1 MFKSAVM
8 DFLIS
13 QTKRTYFMV
22 IMILFFLTGTKS
34 AFAQFMFQP
43 LTHVTAFYMNGE
55 CSGSKIKIRFLYQE
69 KSARLDINSINFYY
83 QTQTGSWIQFAQAA
97 SGTTAYDNDWLD
109 YYTGSGGTWFS
120 LGAVGGHSVTI
131 GNKTN
136 EGSLSYQDFTW
147 NNIPADAYKSNG
159 FINISTGGNF
169 GSISP
174 WNHLSTGSVLT
185 VTLPVLTSPNTL
197 NSTNGA
203 HCTKVALNWNAPGSF
218 PCSYNQE
225 VYRDNVKIATL
236 SSTQTTYD
244 DFNSI
249 QGPLNYYVKAIRTTS
264 TGAIISSQN
273 SNPVISSLNAS
284 ATPPFGVAATT
295 TRCDGNVSISWG
307 FNGSNPPNF
316 KIYRATSATGAYSA
330 IATISGSER
339 SYLDAPP
346 LRSTNYFYKVA
357 TVGTCGE
364 AMSAIHYTGQAPAAP
379 AAPTGVNV
387 AVNGSNNGII
397 VNWTDASIN
406 ENGFVIERII
416 QGQPGTSSFT
426 VPANTQTYT
435 DNSAISCVNYIYT
448 VRAKNDCEPGGTP
461 SMPSSA
467 IRIFPDLSGSFNSSA
482 KLKCSKG
489 YHTNM
494 VKLDWSSPNVD
505 LLNFY
510 RIYRKVYGTT
520 ADSVLIGTSGEG
532 TENYMDNTAISGIL
546 YKYSIIGVM
555 NCAGFTR
562 FSNISEDIGFRSAFG
577 TVSGNVSYQGGFA
590 LNHAKVIV
598 SPSSASFVGASMRFP
613 NATGR
618 LNVPASNKLSLTSGV
633 TLETWF
639 NTTNIVGTQNLMV
652 LTSGSKTLTLR
663 LQGANLQVVA
673 FNGSTT
679 QTVTSSAVLA
689 NNYNQASAV
698 LATDSMII
706 YLNGIRSAGIALG
719 AFVQLPMNNSA
730 IEMGTNFVGYLDEV
744 RVYNRSKTA
753 FQVTEDFSRRVNPD
767 DIGLLAYYTFDEKI
781 VGYNGFFDYSRNASV
796 YNENHGITLNGS
808 FSDSIPS
815 TSQLAY
821 ASFTDDKG
829 SYVVTNIGFVGTGQV
844 FTVTPSFETHA
855 FSPINRTVFIG
866 EGAGVHSEQNF
877 TDISSFTVTGTVYYD
892 GTSCP
897 AEGIQLKVDN
907 QTVTKNNVPVT
918 TTQNGAFEIQVPIG
932 NHVITVEKDGHTFSA
947 GRFPSTG
954 EFNFQNPKAD
964 IQFIDNTLI
973 KVVGRAVGGPI
984 EAAKVPGLGRSV
996 NNIGKARIHFKSQM
1010 GNGCKRLSVT
1020 TNDTTGEY
1028 VAYLPPL
1035 VYTIDT
1041 ARVPT
1046 QLDINFG
1053 TQSVMD
1059 LTNFVN
1065 LVTTYDTVY
1074 LPGTRTISR
1083 IDSVKYHTIKDFI
1096 FYNVPNLEFA
1106 RKTGKTPTDSAF
1118 VGELSIK
1125 IDSLTTLS
1133 LIPSSPYRYP
1143 VFNQFE
1149 TYNARI
1155 YAFDI
1160 YTNKDRTPNVISRVP
1175 LNGSVVVD
1183 NGMATLDTK
1192 NQTIEVN
1199 DGFAEYSFRCG
1210 NPNIT
1215 TNALNPSQ
1223 SFTLAIQATF
1233 FTTGNNGART
1243 RNWLPNAGSS
1253 YRGIVFGARGRG
1265 GASFMTNGPEKVDLI
1280 LRDPPGSASS
1290 ATWSKNTNYTTI
1302 KRYSNLSSSG
1312 GNFMGTAYIGAK
1324 WETSFGLG
1332 AMVGTETE
1340 VGVQLGGGFNKNTS
1354 TGSNGEEIS
1363 TLSTSIDLSTGSG
1376 SDQVGAKAD
1385 VFFGHSTNYTFGLA
1399 DNLLLVKA
1407 ADCGIPGAIC
1417 GDTIING
1424 YRIGIKQS
1432 ISIDP
1437 SGIKTV
1443 FAYTVGEIEDIIIPN
1458 LKKARN
1464 LVLTQGKKKNN
1475 QARYL
1480 INFNNNSDPDYDTKY
1495 AANNDDPIWGASRNK
1510 NNPLILDEID
1520 KTGPSYT
1527 FRPDTLYEIDSVR
1540 FYNNQI
1546 RIWKETLA
1554 KNEKEKYDV
1563 FNLNLNNVQSNGTNT
1578 SIGKATITRT
1588 FATTKSKESTSYE
1601 EVYFDEQGAFGFK
1614 AIMGGS
1620 GVEFQGGF
1628 TIGTTDVSD
1637 NGTSSDTSTTISYT
1651 LNDGDDGDL
1660 ITVDVVDPG
1669 TGNGHVFKLKGGQ
1682 TSCPYEGPQWA
1693 NYYKPSDTVAAT
1705 TFYKE
1710 GESVQLTDGTLQR
1723 HKPFINIPQ
1732 AIKFNVPADEAAT
1745 FNLSLGNIS
1754 ESEDDQTY
1762 DLRIIES
1769 TNPHGAILTIDGLD
1783 PNRSFTVPYGTS
1795 INKTLTLRRGPE
1807 YYDYENILLIFKSQ
1821 CDDDLVDSAYITVHF
1836 IPTCTKPA
1844 VQIPMD
1850 KWTLNNSFKDTM
1862 NVIISGYDYNFGGLK
1877 NIEFQYKPASSS
1889 QWNILKTFHKNPSD
1903 STLSVIPSNQPYIEY
1918 IWNMRQITDGPYDIR
1933 AVSRCA
1939 APNHPDALMESEV
1952 NRGLAD
1958 RINPA
1963 PFGNPSPADG
1973 ILSPNDEIS
1982 IQFNEPIDN
1991 ASLSFQNFDIRGV
2004 LNGSAT
2010 ESNVSI
2016 YFDGSNDYVEVPT
2029 GLNLNKKS
2037 FSLEFWARRDALG
2050 QQVIFSQGIDPNQYF
2065 AIGFDA
2071 ANKFYFQ
2078 IGTDKVFSNTVITDL
2093 VNFNHYTVS
2102 YNSDL
2107 NSCELFINGVVS
2119 NTGNTTIFSKYEG
2132 GGKTIIG
2139 KLSYDNSLAFKGNL
2153 RDFRLWSKTRTS
2165 SEILSSINRTLK
2177 GTEAGIVANWRFNE
2191 AKTNTAKDYIRSR
2204 NAEIVNAVWEITPK
2218 GRSYRIVNEP
2228 LTIEAS
2234 NIAFTQESDFTI
2246 EFWFKGN
2253 NVGGNVALFSNG
2265 KGDSTDV
2272 NPSIRW
2278 SIEKDASG
2286 KIYVKHKGYN
2296 FEAVTTNYFDGNWHH
2311 FALVMQRATSL
2322 TAFVDGN
2329 QQNTVNSSG
2338 FEMFGGNKIW
2348 IGARAYQPPV
2358 GADVLDR
2365 LYTGFV
2371 DEIRIWSSARTQFQI
2386 DRDYVNRLGGT
2397 ESDLALYIP
2406 FELYTLNLGV
2416 PILTPSVTD
2425 IKSPTRVITG
2435 ATANGSGLN
2444 TETAKIKLQRPVEA
2458 INFTYL
2464 VNNDRIILTP
2474 NTLPALIENVTLDVT
2489 VKDVYDLNGNKMQS
2503 PRTWIA
2509 FVDKNQV
2516 KWQDQDFSF
2525 NKLKG
2530 AALSFNTK
2538 IVNSGGA
2545 VKQFTIQNLPDWLT
2559 ASPATGNILPNSTV
2573 TVTFTV
2579 DPNVNIGVYENE
2591 IQVLTDFG
2599 YPDGLLIKL
2608 KVYAEPPSS
2617 WSVNPAAFQNTMSI
2631 VGQIRVNSI
2640 ISTNPDDKL
2649 AAFVNGQ
2656 CRGIANLQYF
2666 SQVDRYYAF
2675 LNVYSNV
2682 TSGETI
2688 EFRIWNATEGKSHT
2702 EVTPSLPYVAN
2713 SLVGNITTPQIFNA
2727 TDKITRYVPIT
2738 AGWNWI
2744 SFNLLMRDS
2753 SDINKVLKN
2762 VVSTEGDI
2770 FKDQVNYADFTN
2782 LNGWAGTLASPVR
2795 GVKTEKSYRWKSSK
2809 TDTLVITG
2817 IEVNPSLQP
2826 IRLDSG
2832 WNWIGFQSQR
2842 NLSVVEAF
2850 SSLNAT
2856 SGDWVSSQTQ
2866 FAVYDA
2872 NIGWVGSLITM
2883 LPNKGYVY
2891 KSAAVKQFAYPRSA
2905 MFSKTEATDNRY
2917 QSKYFTYNAE
2927 KFEKVMSVVLDPGVC
2942 NDALSTG
2949 RLSVGAFVGNE
2960 VRGITKPTKLSNGKY
2975 LYFLNVSSN
2984 SNAEEI
2990 TFKLMDEQNGTT
3002 LDLDGK
3008 VLFGNAKL
3016 IGSLATPYQTQTT
3029 TTVKCEDY
3037 YSGAVSNISMYAF
3050 PNPYNKEVQFNVQGT
3065 LAETLN
3071 VKILD
3076 VTGKLVDAFDYKNVG
3091 KSNSVNMNWNAESRG
3106 IEVRSGL
3113 YFVEVRS
3120 NGNVVRTKLV
3130 KY

>member
-22 IMILFFLTGTKS
+22 LMILFFFSGTKS

-43 LTHVTAFYMNGE
+43 LTHVSGFYMNGE
-55 CSGSKIKIRFLYQE
+55 CSGSKIKIKFLYQE
-69 KSARLDINSINFYY
+69 NTAKQVLHNINFFYKN
-83 QTQTGSWIQFAQAA
+83 QSGSWVQFARANYG
-97 SGTTAYDNDWLD
+97 SNLTHNWWDSYS
-109 YYTGSGGTWFS
+109 GSGWIPFS
-120 LGAVGGHSVTI
+120 LGAFGGFNITL
-131 GNKTN
+131 GNLTN
-136 EGSLSYQDFTW
+136 DGSLRYRDFTW
-147 NNIPADAYKSNG
+147 DNIPADAYSNG
-159 FINISTGGNF
+159 FITISTGGNF
-169 GSISP
+169 SGTPWDYLSSGSSF
-174 WNHLSTGSVLT
+174 V

-197 NSTNGA
+197 ITTNGA
-203 HCTKVALNWNAPGSF
+203 HCTKVALSWNAPGSF
-218 PCSYNQE
+218 PCSYTQD

-236 SSTQTTYD
+236 PGTQTTYD
-244 DFNSI
+244 DFHSI
-249 QGPLNYYVKAIRTTS
+249 QGPLNYYLRAVRTTPS
-264 TGAIISSQN
+264 GAVISSQN
-273 SNPVISSLNAS
+273 SNPVIGALNAS
-284 ATPPFGVAATT
+284 ATPPYGIAATT
-295 TRCDGNVSISWG
+295 TRCDGIISISWG
-307 FNGSNPPNF
+307 FNGTNPPNF
-316 KIYRATSATGAYSA
+316 RIYRATSATGSYSA
-330 IATISGSER
+330 VATISGSER

-364 AMSAIHYTGQAPAAP
+364 AMSASNYMGQAPAAP
-379 AAPTGVNV
+379 SAATGVNV

-397 VNWTDASIN
+397 INWTDASIN

-416 QGQPGTSSFT
+416 QGQPGTTSIT

-435 DNSAISCVNYIYT
+435 DNSVIACVNYIYT

-461 SMPSSA
+461 SVPSTA
-467 IRIFPDLSGSFNSSA
+467 IRIFPDLSGSFNSTA

-494 VKLDWSSPNVD
+494 VKLDWNSPNVD
-505 LLNFY
+505 VLNFY

-555 NCAGFTR
+555 NCAGYTR
-562 FSNISEDIGFRSAFG
+562 LSNISEDIGFRSAFG
-577 TVSGNVSYQGGFA
+577 TVSGSISYQGGFA

-639 NTTNIVGTQNLMV
+639 NTTNIVGTKNLMV
-652 LTSGSKTLTLR
+652 LTSGTKTLTLR

-689 NNYNQASAV
+689 NNYNQATAV

-753 FQVTEDFSRRVNPD
+753 FQVTEDYLRRVNPD

-781 VGYNGFFDYSRNASV
+781 IGYNGFFDYSRNGSV

-907 QTVTKNNVPVT
+907 QTVTKNNAPVT

-1010 GNGCKRLSVT
+1010 GNGCKRLSVS

-1096 FYNVPNLEFA
+1096 YYNVPNLEFA

-1302 KRYSNLSSSG
+1302 KRYSNLSSTG

-1376 SDQVGAKAD
+1376 SDQVGSKAD
-1385 VFFGHSTNYTFGLA
+1385 VFFGHSTNYAFGLA

-1762 DLRIIES
+1762 DLRVIET

-2358 GADVLDR
+2358 GVDVLDR

-2516 KWQDQDFSF
+2516 KWQDQDFNF

-2656 CRGIANLQYF
+2656 CRGISNLQYF

-2795 GVKTEKSYRWKSSK
+2795 GVKTEKSYRWKSSN

-2905 MFSKTEATDNRY
+2905 MFSKTEAIDNRY

-3008 VLFGNAKL
+3008 VLFGNGKL
-3016 IGSLATPYQTQTT
+3016 IGSLVTPYQTQTT
-3029 TTVKCEDY
+3029 TTIKCEDY
-3037 YSGAVSNISMYAF
+3037 YTGAVSNISMYAF
-3050 PNPYNKEVQFNVQGT
+3050 PNPYNKEVQFNIQGS
-3065 LAETLN
+3065 LAETLY

-3106 IEVRSGL
+3106 VEVRSGL

>member
-1 MFKSAVM
+1 MN
-8 DFLIS
+8 FLFY
-13 QTKRTYFMV
+13 QTKRTYFLV
-22 IMILFFLTGTKS
+22 LMIFFFFSGAKS
-34 AFAQFMFQP
+34 AYAQFMFQP
-43 LTHVTAFYMNGE
+43 LTHVSGFYMNGE
-55 CSGSKIKIRFLYQE
+55 CSGSKIKIKFLYQE
-69 KSARLDINSINFYY
+69 NTAKQVLHNINFFYKN
-83 QTQTGSWIQFAQAA
+83 QSGSWVQFARANYGSDLTHDWWDSYAGSGSIPFTLGA
-97 SGTTAYDNDWLD
+97 SG
-109 YYTGSGGTWFS
+109 SFSIS
-120 LGAVGGHSVTI
+120 LG
-131 GNKTN
+131 NLTN
-136 EGSLSYQDFTW
+136 DGSLRYRDFTW
-147 NNIPADAYKSNG
+147 DNIPADAYSNG
-159 FINISTGGNF
+159 FITISTGGNF
-169 GSISP
+169 SGTPWDYLSSGSSF
-174 WNHLSTGSVLT
+174 V

-197 NSTNGA
+197 ITTNGA
-203 HCTKVALNWNAPGSF
+203 HCTRVALSWNAPGSF
-218 PCSYNQE
+218 PCSYTQD
-225 VYRDNVKIATL
+225 VYRDNVKIATIAG
-236 SSTQTTYD
+236 TQTTYD
-244 DFNSI
+244 DYHSI
-249 QGPLNYYVKAIRTTS
+249 QGPLNYYVKAVRTTS
-264 TGAIISSQN
+264 TGAVISSQN
-273 SNPVISSLNAS
+273 SNPVIGALNPS
-284 ATPPFGVAATT
+284 ATPPFGITATT
-295 TRCDGNVSISWG
+295 TRCDGIISINWG
-307 FNGSNPPNF
+307 FNGTNPPNF
-316 KIYRATSATGAYSA
+316 RIYRATSATGSYSA
-330 IATISGSER
+330 VATIAGSER

-387 AVNGSNNGII
+387 AVNGTNNGII
-397 VNWTDASIN
+397 VNWIDASIN

-461 SMPSSA
+461 SMPSVA
-467 IRIFPDLSGSFNSSA
+467 IRIFPDLSGSFNSTA

-546 YKYSIIGVM
+546 YKYTIIGVM

-562 FSNISEDIGFRSAFG
+562 LSNVSEDIGFRSGFG
-577 TVSGNVSYQGGFA
+577 TVSGSVSYQGGFA

-639 NTTNIVGTQNLMV
+639 NTTNIVGTKNLMV
-652 LTSGSKTLTLR
+652 LTSGSKTFTLR

-689 NNYNQASAV
+689 NNYNQATAV

-730 IEMGTNFVGYLDEV
+730 IEMGTSFVGYLDEM

-753 FQVTEDFSRRVNPD
+753 FQVTEDFARRVNPD
-767 DIGLLAYYTFDEKI
+767 DIGLLAYYTFDEKLI
-781 VGYNGFFDYSRNASV
+781 GYNGFFDYSRNGSV
-796 YNENHGITLNGS
+796 YNENHGTTLNGA

-829 SYVVTNIGFVGTGQV
+829 TYVVTNIGYVGTGQV

-855 FSPINRTVFIG
+855 FTPINRTVFIG

-897 AEGIQLKVDN
+897 AEGIRLKVDN
-907 QTVTKNNVPVT
+907 QTVTKNNAPVT
-918 TTQNGAFEIQVPIG
+918 TAQNGTFEIQVPIG

-947 GRFPSTG
+947 GRFPSAG

-984 EAAKVPGLGRSV
+984 EAAKIPGLGRSV

-1065 LVTTYDTVY
+1065 LVTAYDTLY
-1074 LPGTRTISR
+1074 LPGTSTISR

-1096 FYNVPNLEFA
+1096 YYNVPNLEFA

-1125 IDSLTTLS
+1125 IDSLTTVS
-1133 LIPSSPYRYP
+1133 LIPTSPYRYP

-1155 YAFDI
+1155 YAYDL
-1160 YTNKDRTPNVISRVP
+1160 YTNKDRIPNVTSRVP
-1175 LNGSVVVD
+1175 LEGSVVID

-1192 NQTIEVN
+1192 TQTLEVT
-1199 DGFAEYSFRCG
+1199 GGYAEYSFRCG

-1265 GASFMTNGPEKVDLI
+1265 GSTFMTNGPEKVDLI

-1290 ATWSKNTNYTTI
+1290 ATWSKNTNYTSI
-1302 KRYSNLSSSG
+1302 KRYSNLSNTG

-1354 TGSNGEEIS
+1354 TGTNGEEIS
-1363 TLSTSIDLSTGSG
+1363 TLSTSIDLSTGDG
-1376 SDQVGAKAD
+1376 SDQVGSKAD
-1385 VFFGHSTNYTFGLA
+1385 VFFGHSTNYTFGMA

-1417 GDTIING
+1417 GDTIVNG

-1458 LKKARN
+1458 LKDARN
-1464 LVLTQGKKKNN
+1464 LVFTQGKKKNN

-1510 NNPLILDEID
+1510 NNPLVLDEID

-1540 FYNNQI
+1540 YYNNQI

-1554 KNEKEKYDV
+1554 KNEKEKYEV

-1578 SIGKATITRT
+1578 SIGKASITRT

-1628 TIGTTDVSD
+1628 TIGTTDVTD
-1637 NGTSSDTSTTISYT
+1637 NGSVSDTSTTISYT
-1651 LNDGDDGDL
+1651 LKDGDDGDL

-1669 TGNGHVFKLKGGQ
+1669 SGNGHVFKLKGGQ

-1705 TFYKE
+1705 TYYNE
-1710 GESVQLTDGTLQR
+1710 GESVQLTDGTFQR
-1723 HKPFINIPQ
+1723 HKPTISIPQ
-1732 AIKFNVPADEAAT
+1732 AIKFNVPADEGAT

-1762 DLRIIES
+1762 DLRVIES

-1836 IPTCTKPA
+1836 IPTCTKPT

-1903 STLSVIPSNQPYIEY
+1903 STLAVIPSNQPYIEY

-2078 IGTDKVFSNTVITDL
+2078 IGTEKVFSNTVITDL
-2093 VNFNHYTVS
+2093 VNFNHYTIS

-2139 KLSYDNSLAFKGNL
+2139 KLSYDNSFAYKGNL

-2322 TAFVDGN
+2322 TAFVDGS

-2348 IGARAYQPPV
+2348 IGARAYQPPF

-2365 LYTGFV
+2365 MFTGFV

-2416 PILTPSVTD
+2416 PILTPSLTD

-2444 TETAKIKLQRPVEA
+2444 TETAKIKLQRPIEA

-2516 KWQDQDFSF
+2516 KWQDQDFNFS
-2525 NKLKG
+2525 KLKG
-2530 AALSFNTK
+2530 ATLSFNTK

-2545 VKQFTIQNLPDWLT
+2545 VKQFTIQNLPEWLT
-2559 ASPATGNILPNSTV
+2559 ASPSTGNILPNSTV

-2579 DPNVNIGVYENE
+2579 DPNVNIGAYENE
-2591 IQVLTDFG
+2591 VQVLTDFG

-2631 VGQIRVNSI
+2631 VGQIRVNNI

-2770 FKDQVNYADFTN
+2770 FKDQVNYADYTN

-2795 GVKTEKSYRWKSSK
+2795 GVKTEKSYRWKSST

-2905 MFSKTEATDNRY
+2905 MFSKTEAIDNRY

-2960 VRGITKPTKLSNGKY
+2960 LRGITKPTKLSNGKY

-2990 TFKLMDEQNGTT
+2990 TFKLMDEHNGTT

-3008 VLFGNAKL
+3008 VLFGNGKL
-3016 IGSLATPYQTQTT
+3016 IGSLVTPYQTQTT
-3029 TTVKCEDY
+3029 TTLKCEDFY
-3037 YSGAVSNISMYAF
+3037 TGAVSNISMYAF
-3050 PNPYNKEVQFNVQGT
+3050 PNPYNKEVQFNIQGS

-3076 VTGKLVDAFDYKNVG
+3076 VTGKLVDAFDFKNVG
-3091 KSNSVNMNWNAESRG
+3091 KSNSVNIYWNAESRG
-3106 IEVRSGL
+3106 VEVRSGL

>member
-1 MFKSAVM
+1 
-8 DFLIS
+8 
-13 QTKRTYFMV
+13 
-22 IMILFFLTGTKS
+22 MILLFLFGSKP
-34 AFAQFMFQP
+34 AFSQFMFQP
-43 LTHVTAFYMNGE
+43 LTHVSAFYMNGE
-55 CSGSKIKIRFLYQE
+55 CAQSKIKIRFLYQE
-69 KSARLDINSINFYY
+69 KNDKRDVNNINFYY
-83 QTQTGSWIQFAQAA
+83 QTQNGSWIQFAQGAHN
-97 SGTTAYDNDWLD
+97 TTAYANDWSD
-109 YYTGSGGTWFS
+109 RWYGSGDIWYS
-120 LGAVGGHSVTI
+120 LGAVGGHSITI

-136 EGSLSYQDFTW
+136 EGSLSYIDFIW
-147 NNIPADAYKSNG
+147 NNIPANAYKTNG

-169 GSISP
+169 GGISP
-174 WNHLSTGSVLT
+174 WNYLSAGSVLT
-185 VTLPVLTSPNTL
+185 VSLPVLSSPNTL

-203 HCTKVALNWNAPGSF
+203 HCTKVALNWNTPGSF
-218 PCSYNQE
+218 PCSYDQE
-225 VYRDNVKIATL
+225 VYRDNVKIATV

-244 DFNSI
+244 DFNTI
-249 QGPLNYYVKAIRTTS
+249 QGPLNYYVKAVRTTAS
-264 TGAIISSQN
+264 GATISSQN

-284 ATPPFGVAATT
+284 ATPPFGITATT
-295 TRCDGNVSISWG
+295 TRCDGIVNISWG

-316 KIYRATSATGAYSA
+316 KVFRGTSITGPWTEATRAATL
-330 IATISGSER
+330 SGSER
-339 SYLDAPP
+339 SYADAPP
-346 LRSTNYFYKVA
+346 LRSTNYYYKVA

-364 AMSAIHYTGQAPAAP
+364 ALSASYYVGQAPDAP
-379 AAPTGVNV
+379 AAPTNVNV
-387 AVNGSNNGII
+387 AVNGANNGI
-397 VNWTDASIN
+397 VVSWTDASTN

-416 QGQPGTSSFT
+416 QGQPGSTTFT
-426 VPANTQTYT
+426 VGANTQTFT
-435 DNSAISCVNYIYT
+435 DNSVIKCVNYIYT

-461 SMPSSA
+461 SLPSVA
-467 IRIFPDLSGSFNSSA
+467 TRIFPDLSASFNTTTSR
-482 KLKCSKG
+482 LKCSKG
-489 YHTNM
+489 YHTDM
-494 VKLDWSSPNVD
+494 VKLDWNSPNVD
-505 LLNFY
+505 LLNYY

-532 TENYMDNTAISGIL
+532 TENYIDNNAVSGIL
-546 YKYSIIGVM
+546 YKYTIIGVM

-562 FSNISEDIGFRSAFG
+562 YSNVSEDLGFRSAFG
-577 TVSGNVSYQGGFA
+577 TVSGSVSYQGGFA

-598 SPSSASFVGASMRFP
+598 SPSAASFVGASMYFAN
-613 NATGR
+613 NAGR
-618 LNVPASNKLSLTSGV
+618 LNVSASGKMNLTSGI

-639 NTTNIVGTQNLMV
+639 NAASTVGNKNLLL
-652 LTSGSKTLTLR
+652 LTSGSKTFSLR
-663 LQGANLQVVA
+663 LQGSNLQVHA
-673 FNGSTT
+673 YNGSATLAVLST
-679 QTVTSSAVLA
+679 PVLA
-689 NNYNQASAV
+689 NNYNQATAV
-698 LATDSMII
+698 LRSDSMII
-706 YLNGIRSAGIALG
+706 YLNGIRSGGIALAG
-719 AFVQLPMNNSA
+719 FSLLPMNNSSL
-730 IEMGTNFVGYLDEV
+730 EMGTNFVGYMDEV
-744 RVYNRSKTA
+744 RIYNRAKTA

-767 DIGLLAYYTFDEKI
+767 DNGLLAYYTFDEKI
-781 VGYNGFFDYSRNASV
+781 NGYNGFFDYSRVGLV
-796 YNENHGITLNGS
+796 YNEHHGITTNGS

-821 ASFTDDKG
+821 ASFTDDRG
-829 SYVVTNIGFVGTGQV
+829 TYVVTNIGYIGTGQV
-844 FTVTPSFETHA
+844 FSITPSFETHA
-855 FSPINRTVFIG
+855 FTPINRTVFIG

-877 TDISSFTVTGTVYYD
+877 TDISSFTVSGTVYYY

-897 AEGIQLKVDN
+897 AEGIQLKIDN
-907 QTVTKNNVPVT
+907 QTVNKNNVPVAT
-918 TTQNGAFEIQVPIG
+918 NQNGTFEIQVPIG
-932 NHVITVEKDGHTFSA
+932 NHVITVEKEGHIFSA

-964 IQFIDNTLI
+964 IQFIDSTLI
-973 KVVGRAVGGPI
+973 KVIGRAVGGPI
-984 EAAKVPGLGRSV
+984 EAAKVPGLGRSL

-1010 GNGCKRLSVT
+1010 GNGCKRLSVV
-1020 TNDTTGEY
+1020 TNDSTGEY
-1028 VAYLPPL
+1028 IAYLPPL

-1053 TQSVMD
+1053 IQNVLD
-1059 LTNFVN
+1059 LTSFVN
-1065 LVTTYDTVY
+1065 QVTAYDTVY
-1074 LPGTRTISR
+1074 LPGTTTISK
-1083 IDSVKYHTIKDFI
+1083 IDSVKYHTQKDFI
-1096 FYNVPNLEFA
+1096 YYNVPNIEFA

-1125 IDSLTTLS
+1125 IDSVTTFNLT
-1133 LIPSSPYRYP
+1133 PVSPFRYP
-1143 VFNQFE
+1143 VFNQFQ

-1155 YAFDI
+1155 YAYDI
-1160 YTNKDRTPNVISRVP
+1160 YTNKDKTPNVVSRVP

-1192 NQTIEVN
+1192 NQTIEVTN
-1199 DGFAEYSFRCG
+1199 GYAEYSFRCG

-1223 SFTLAIQATF
+1223 SFSLPVQATF

-1243 RNWLPNAGSS
+1243 RNWLPNSGSS
-1253 YRGIVFGARGRG
+1253 FRGIVFGARGRG
-1265 GASFMTNGPEKVDLI
+1265 GASFMTSGPEKVDLI

-1290 ATWSKNTNYTTI
+1290 ATWSKNTNYTSI
-1302 KRYSNLSSSG
+1302 KRYSNLSNNS
-1312 GNFMGTAYIGAK
+1312 GNFMSTVYLGAK
-1324 WETSFGLG
+1324 WETTVGLG
-1332 AMVGTETE
+1332 VMVGTESE
-1340 VGVQLGGGFNKNTS
+1340 IGVQLGGGFNKNSSIGT
-1354 TGSNGEEIS
+1354 NGEEIS
-1363 TLSTSIDLSTGSG
+1363 TLSTSIDLSTGG
-1376 SDQVGAKAD
+1376 GPDQVGAKAD
-1385 VFFGHSTNYTFGLA
+1385 VFFGHSTNYAFGLA
-1399 DNLLLVKA
+1399 DNLLLVRA
-1407 ADCGIPGAIC
+1407 ADCSIPGAIC

-1464 LVLTQGKKKNN
+1464 LVFTQGRKKNN
-1475 QARYL
+1475 QLRYL

-1495 AANNDDPIWGASRNK
+1495 AANNDDPIWGNIRNK
-1510 NNPLILDEID
+1510 NNPLVLDEID

-1540 FYNNQI
+1540 YYNNQI
-1546 RIWKETLA
+1546 RIWKEALA
-1554 KNEKEKYDV
+1554 KNEREKYDV
-1563 FNLNLNNVQSNGTNT
+1563 FNLNINNVQSNGTNT

-1601 EVYFDEQGAFGFK
+1601 EVYLDEEGAFGFK
-1614 AIMGGS
+1614 GMYGGA

-1628 TIGTTDVSD
+1628 TVGTTDVTD
-1637 NGTSSDTSTTISYT
+1637 NGSVSDTSTTISYT

-1669 TGNGHVFKLKGGQ
+1669 TGNGHVFKLRGGQ

-1705 TFYKE
+1705 TYYKE

-1723 HKPFINIPQ
+1723 HVPLITIPQ

-1745 FNLSLGNIS
+1745 FNLNLGNIS

-1762 DLRIIES
+1762 DLRVIES
-1769 TNPHGAILTIDGLD
+1769 TNPHGAVITIDGLD
-1783 PNRSFTVPYGTS
+1783 PNRSFAVPYGTS
-1795 INKTLTLRRGPE
+1795 INKTLTIRRGPE

-1821 CDDDLVDSAYITVHF
+1821 CDDDLVDSAYVTVHF
-1836 IPTCTKPA
+1836 IPTCTKPT

-1889 QWNILKTFHKNPSD
+1889 QWNILETFHKNPSD
-1903 STLSVIPSNQPYIEY
+1903 SLLSDIPSNQPYIEY
-1918 IWNMRQITDGPYDIR
+1918 IWNMRQVTDGPYDIR

-1939 APNHPDALMESEV
+1939 APGHPDARVESDV

-2010 ESNVSI
+2010 ESNVSL

-2037 FSLEFWARRDALG
+2037 FSLEFWAKRDALG
-2050 QQVIFSQGIDPNQYF
+2050 QQVIFSQGIDPNQFF

-2071 ANKFYFQ
+2071 SNKFYFQ
-2078 IGTDKVFSNTVITDL
+2078 IGTNKVFSNLAITDL

-2107 NSCELFINGVVS
+2107 NTCELFLNGNVS
-2119 NTGNTTIFSKYEG
+2119 NNGNTTIYNKYEG

-2139 KLSYDNSLAFKGNL
+2139 KLSYNNAYAFRGNL
-2153 RDFRLWSKTRTS
+2153 RDLRLWSKTRNS
-2165 SEILSSINRTLK
+2165 SDILSSINQTLK
-2177 GTEAGIVANWRFNE
+2177 GTESGIVANWRLNE
-2191 AKTNTAKDYIRSR
+2191 AKTTTAKDYIRSR
-2204 NAEIVNAVWEITPK
+2204 NATIVNAIWEITPK
-2218 GRSYRIVNEP
+2218 GRSYKIVNEP
-2228 LTIEAS
+2228 IIIEAS
-2234 NIAFTQESDFTI
+2234 NIAFTQESDFTV
-2246 EFWFKGN
+2246 EFWFKGD

-2272 NPSIRW
+2272 NPSLRW

-2348 IGARAYQPPV
+2348 IGARGYQPPV
-2358 GADVLDR
+2358 GADFLDR
-2365 LYTGFV
+2365 KFNGFV
-2371 DEIRIWSSARTQFQI
+2371 DEIRIWSSARTQFQVE
-2386 DRDYVNRLGGT
+2386 RDYISRLGGT
-2397 ESDLALYIP
+2397 ESDLVLYMP
-2406 FELYTLNLGV
+2406 FELYTINLGV
-2416 PILTPSVTD
+2416 PILTPSLTD
-2425 IKSPTRVITG
+2425 IKSPSRVITG
-2435 ATANGSGLN
+2435 AVVNGSGLN

-2458 INFTYL
+2458 VNFTYL

-2474 NTLPALIENVTLDVT
+2474 NTLPSLIENVTLDVT

-2503 PRTWIA
+2503 PKTWIA
-2509 FVDKNQV
+2509 YVEKNQV
-2516 KWQDQDFSF
+2516 KWQDQDFTF

-2530 AALSFNTK
+2530 AALTFSSK
-2538 IVNSGGA
+2538 VVNSGGA
-2545 VKQFTIQNLPDWLT
+2545 IKQFTIQNLPEWLT
-2559 ASPATGNILPNSTV
+2559 ANPSSGNILPNSTV
-2573 TVTFTV
+2573 NVVFTV
-2579 DPNVNIGVYENE
+2579 DPNVNIGSYENE
-2591 IQVLTDFG
+2591 VQVLTDFG
-2599 YPDGLLIKL
+2599 YPEGLLVKL

-2617 WSVNPAAFQNTMSI
+2617 WSVNPTAFQNTMSI
-2631 VGQIRVNSI
+2631 VGQIRVNNI

-2656 CRGIANLQYF
+2656 CRGVANLQYF
-2666 SQVDRYYAF
+2666 SQIDRYYAF

-2713 SLVGNITTPQIFNA
+2713 SLIGNITNPQVFNA
-2727 TDKITRYVPIT
+2727 TDKLTRYVPIT

-2744 SFNLLMRDS
+2744 SFNLLMKDS
-2753 SDINKVLKN
+2753 SDINKLLWN
-2762 VVSTEGDI
+2762 VKSTEGDI
-2770 FKDQVNYADFTN
+2770 FKDQTAYADYTA
-2782 LNGWAGTLASPVR
+2782 LNGWAGTLANPTK
-2795 GVKTEKSYRWKSSK
+2795 GVKPEKSYRWKSS
-2809 TDTLVITG
+2809 TIDTLVITG
-2817 IEVNPSLQP
+2817 VEVDPSIRP
-2826 IRLDSG
+2826 IHLDSG
-2832 WNWIGFQSQR
+2832 WNWIGFESQR
-2842 NLSVVEAF
+2842 NLSVIEAF

-2856 SGDWVSSQTQ
+2856 NGDWVSSQTQ
-2866 FAVYDA
+2866 FAIYDA
-2872 NIGWVGSLITM
+2872 NIGWVGSLSTM
-2883 LPNKGYVY
+2883 LPNKGYMY
-2891 KSAAVKQFAYPRSA
+2891 KSAAVRDFAYPRSA
-2905 MFSKTEATDNRY
+2905 MFSKTEAVANKY
-2917 QSKYFTYNAE
+2917 QSKYFSYNPE
-2927 KFEKVMSVVLDPGVC
+2927 QFENTMSVVLDPGIC
-2942 NDALSTG
+2942 NEALSTG

-2960 VRGITKPTKLSNGKY
+2960 IRGITKPTRLTNGKN
-2975 LYFLNVSSN
+2975 LYFLNISSN
-2984 SNAEEI
+2984 KNAEEI
-2990 TFKLMDEQNGTT
+2990 TFKLLDEQTGATI
-3002 LDLDGK
+3002 DLDGK
-3008 VLFGNAKL
+3008 VVFGNGNL
-3016 IGSLATPYQTQTT
+3016 LGTLVMPFQTQTT
-3029 TTVKCEDY
+3029 SDVKCEDY
-3037 YSGAVSNISMYAF
+3037 YNGVTGNFSMFAF
-3050 PNPYNKEVQFNVQGT
+3050 PNPYKKEVYLNVQGN
-3065 LAETLN
+3065 LSEKLS
-3071 VKILD
+3071 VKVFD
-3076 VTGKLVDAFDYKNVG
+3076 VTGKLIDDFEYKNTG
-3091 KSNSVNMNWNAESRG
+3091 LSNSVNIEWNAEARG
-3106 IEVRSGL
+3106 KQVHSGL
-3113 YFVEVRS
+3113 YFVEVTS
-3120 NGNVVRTKLV
+3120 GGNVVRTKLI

>member
-1 MFKSAVM
+1 MN
-8 DFLIS
+8 FLFY
-13 QTKRTYFMV
+13 KRIRAFLSLV
-22 IMILFFLTGTKS
+22 VVLFFSIG
-34 AFAQFMFQP
+34 ANPVFAQFVFQP
-43 LTHVTAFYMNGE
+43 LTHISAFYMNGE

-69 KSARLDINSINFYY
+69 KNAKQDIQTIDFYY
-83 QTQTGSWIQFAQAA
+83 QNQSGSWIKFANAINNHSYSNQWTE
-97 SGTTAYDNDWLD
+97 SWW
-109 YYTGSGGTWFS
+109 GSNNRPYS
-120 LGAVGGHSVTI
+120 LGAVGGHSITI
-131 GNKTN
+131 GNRTN
-136 EGSLSYQDFTW
+136 EGSLTYIDFTW
-147 NNIPADAYKSNG
+147 NNIPADAYKTNG

-169 GSISP
+169 GGISP
-174 WNHLSTGSVLT
+174 WNYLSAGSMLT
-185 VTLPVLTSPNTL
+185 VTLPVLTAPNTL
-197 NSTNGA
+197 ISTNGA
-203 HCTKVALNWNAPGSF
+203 HCDRVALTWNPPGSF

-236 SSTQTTYD
+236 SQSATSYNDYNT
-244 DFNSI
+244 I
-249 QGPLNYYVKAIRTTS
+249 QGPLNYYVKAVRTTGS
-264 TGAIISSQN
+264 GAVISSYN

-284 ATPPFGVAATT
+284 ATPPFGVSATT
-295 TRCDGNVSISWG
+295 TRCDGIVNISWG
-307 FNGSNPPNF
+307 FNGTNPPNF
-316 KIYRATSATGAYSA
+316 KIFRGPTSIGPWDETTRAATVG
-330 IATISGSER
+330 GSER
-339 SYLDAPP
+339 SYADFPP
-346 LRSTNYFYKVA
+346 SRSTNYYYKVA

-364 AMSAIHYTGQAPAAP
+364 AISPSYYVGQAPAAP
-379 AAPTGVNV
+379 AAPTNVTANVN
-387 AVNGSNNGII
+387 AANTGIVI
-397 VNWTDASIN
+397 NWTDASTN
-406 ENGFVIERII
+406 ETGFVIERII
-416 QGQPGTSSFT
+416 QGQPGSSTFN
-426 VPANTQTYT
+426 VGANVQTFT
-435 DNSAISCVNYIYT
+435 DNTAITCVNYIYT

-461 SMPSSA
+461 SLPSIA
-467 IRIFPDLSGSFNSSA
+467 VRIFPDLSTSFNSTNA

-489 YHTNM
+489 YHTTM
-494 VKLDWSSPNVD
+494 VQLDWNTTNVD
-505 LLNFY
+505 LINFY
-510 RIYRKVYGTT
+510 RIYRKVYGTNS
-520 ADSVLIGTSGEG
+520 DSVLVGTSGEG
-532 TENYMDNTAISGIL
+532 TESFIDNNAISGVL
-546 YKYSIIGVM
+546 YKYTIIGVM

-562 FSNISEDIGFRSAFG
+562 YSNVSEDIGFRSAFG
-577 TVSGNVSYQGGFA
+577 TVSGSITYQGGFA

-598 SPSSASFVGASMRFP
+598 SPSAATFVGASMYFA
-613 NATGR
+613 NNTGR
-618 LNVPASNKLSLTSGV
+618 LNVSSSAKMSLTSGV
-633 TLETWF
+633 TLESWF
-639 NTTNIVGTQNLMV
+639 KTNNVIGTKNLIV
-652 LTSGSKTLTLR
+652 LTSGTKTLTLR
-663 LQGANLQVVA
+663 LQGANVQLAA
-673 FNGSTT
+673 FNGSST
-679 QTVTSSAVLA
+679 QTATSSSTYLA
-689 NNYNQASAV
+689 NNFNQVTAIFR
-698 LATDSMII
+698 TDSIII
-706 YLNGIRSAGIALG
+706 YLNGVRSGGIALG
-719 AFVQLPMNNSA
+719 GFSLLPMNSSA
-730 IEMGTNFVGYLDEV
+730 LEMGNGFTGYLDEV
-744 RVYNRSKTA
+744 RIYNRAKTA
-753 FQVTEDFSRRVNPD
+753 NQVSEDFARRVNPD
-767 DIGLLAYYTFDEKI
+767 DNGLLAYYTFDEKI
-781 VGYNGFFDYSRNASV
+781 NGYNGFFDYSRSGLI
-796 YNENHGITLNGS
+796 YNEHHGATTNAI

-815 TSQLAY
+815 TSQLAH

-829 SYVVTNIGFVGTGQV
+829 TYLVTNIGYVGTGQV
-844 FTVTPSFETHA
+844 FTITPSYETHA

-897 AEGIQLKVDN
+897 AEGIQLKIDN
-907 QTVTKNNVPVT
+907 QKVNKNNTPVT
-918 TTQNGAFEIQVPIG
+918 TDQNGTFEIQVPIG
-932 NHVITVEKDGHTFSA
+932 NHVITVEKEGHTFSA
-947 GRFPSTG
+947 GRFPTNG
-954 EFNFQNPKAD
+954 EFNFQSPKAD

-973 KVVGRAVGGPI
+973 KVIGRAVGGPT

-1035 VYTIDT
+1035 IYTIDT
-1041 ARVPT
+1041 AKVPT

-1053 TQSVMD
+1053 VQSVLD
-1059 LTNFVN
+1059 LTNMVN
-1065 LVTTYDTVY
+1065 LKTAYDTVY
-1074 LPGTRTISR
+1074 LPGTATISR
-1083 IDSVKYHTIKDFI
+1083 IDSVKYHTQKDFI
-1096 FYNVPNLEFA
+1096 YYTTPNIEFA

-1118 VGELSIK
+1118 VGELSIVVDSVNT
-1125 IDSLTTLS
+1125 ISLT
-1133 LIPSSPYRYP
+1133 PVNPFRYP
-1143 VFNQFE
+1143 IFNQFQRY
-1149 TYNARI
+1149 TARV
-1155 YAFDI
+1155 YAYDL
-1160 YTNKDRTPNVISRVP
+1160 YTNKDRLPHVFSKVP
-1175 LNGSVVVD
+1175 LDGSIVID
-1183 NGMATLDTK
+1183 NGLATLDTK
-1192 NQTIEVN
+1192 DQTLEVTN
-1199 DGFAEYSFRCG
+1199 GYAEYSFRCG
-1210 NPNIT
+1210 SPNIT
-1215 TNALNPSQ
+1215 LNTLNPSQ

-1233 FTTGNNGART
+1233 FTTGNNGARF

-1253 YRGIVFGARGRG
+1253 FRGIVFGGRGRSG
-1265 GASFMTNGPEKVDLI
+1265 SAFMTNGPEKVDLI

-1290 ATWSKNTNYTTI
+1290 ATWSKNTNYTSI
-1302 KRYSNLSSSG
+1302 KRYSNLSSTG

-1340 VGVQLGGGFNKNTS
+1340 VGVQLGGGFNKNTT
-1354 TGSNGEEIS
+1354 TGTNGEEIA
-1363 TLSTSIDLSTGSG
+1363 TLSTSIDLSTGG
-1376 SDQVGAKAD
+1376 GPDQVGRKAD
-1385 VFFGHSTNYTFGLA
+1385 VFFGHSTNYTFGMA

-1407 ADCGIPGAIC
+1407 TDCGIPGAIC
-1417 GDTIING
+1417 GDTIYNG
-1424 YRIGIKQS
+1424 YRVGVKQS

-1437 SGIKTV
+1437 SGINTV

-1458 LKKARN
+1458 LMRARN
-1464 LVLTQGKKKNN
+1464 IVLTQGKKKNG
-1475 QARYL
+1475 QSRY
-1480 INFNNNSDPDYDTKY
+1480 IVNFTNDSDPDYDKKY
-1495 AANNDDPIWGASRNK
+1495 AANNDDPIWGNARNK
-1510 NNPLILDEID
+1510 NNPLILDSID

-1527 FRPDTLYEIDSVR
+1527 FRPDTLFEIDSVR
-1540 FYNNQI
+1540 YYNNQI

-1563 FNLNLNNVQSNGTNT
+1563 FNLNINNVQSNGTNT

-1588 FATTKSKESTSYE
+1588 FATTKSKETTSYE

-1628 TIGTTDVSD
+1628 TIGTTNVADNGSVSD
-1637 NGTSSDTSTTISYT
+1637 TTTTISYT

-1669 TGNGHVFKLKGGQ
+1669 TGNGHVFKLRGGQ
-1682 TSCPYEGPQWA
+1682 TSCPYEGPEWA
-1693 NYYKPSDTVAAT
+1693 NYYKPSDTVVAT
-1705 TFYKE
+1705 TYYEE

-1723 HKPFINIPQ
+1723 HVPTINIPQ

-1745 FNLSLGNIS
+1745 FNISLGNIS

-1762 DLRIIES
+1762 DLRVIES
-1769 TNPHGAILTIDGLD
+1769 TNPYGAILTIDGLD

-1836 IPTCTKPA
+1836 IPTCTKPT

-1889 QWNILKTFHKNPSD
+1889 QWNILQTFHKNPTD
-1903 STLSVIPSNQPYIEY
+1903 SLLAEIPSNQPYIEY

-1933 AVSRCA
+1933 AVSRCS
-1939 APNHPDALMESEV
+1939 APGHADALVESDV

-2010 ESNVSI
+2010 ESNVSL
-2016 YFDGSNDYVEVPT
+2016 YFDGNNDYVEIPT

-2050 QQVIFSQGIDPNQYF
+2050 QQVVFSQGIDPNQFF

-2071 ANKFYFQ
+2071 NNKFYFQ
-2078 IGTDKVFSNTVITDL
+2078 IGTDRVFSNNAITDI

-2107 NSCELFINGVVS
+2107 NTCELFINGVVS
-2119 NTGNTTIFSKYEG
+2119 NTGNTTIYNKYEG
-2132 GGKTIIG
+2132 GGKTIVG
-2139 KLSYDNSLAFKGNL
+2139 KLSYNNAFSYRGNL
-2153 RDFRLWSKTRTS
+2153 RDLRLWSKTRTS
-2165 SEILSSINRTLK
+2165 SDILSSINRTLK
-2177 GTEAGIVANWRFNE
+2177 GTESGIVANWRFNE

-2218 GRSYRIVNEP
+2218 GRSYKIVNEP
-2228 LTIEAS
+2228 LIIEAS

-2253 NVGGNVALFSNG
+2253 NTGGNVALFSNG

-2286 KIYVKHKGYN
+2286 KIYIKHKGYN
-2296 FEAVTTNYFDGNWHH
+2296 FEAVTNNYFDGNWHH

-2365 LYTGFV
+2365 FFNGFV
-2371 DEIRIWSSARTQFQI
+2371 DEIRIWNSARTQFQI
-2386 DRDYVNRLGGT
+2386 ERDFINRLGGT
-2397 ESDLALYIP
+2397 ESDLVLYIP
-2406 FELYTLNLGV
+2406 FELYTLDLGV
-2416 PILTPSVTD
+2416 PILTPSITD
-2425 IKSPTRVITG
+2425 IKTPSRVITG

-2444 TETAKIKLQRPVEA
+2444 TETAKIKLQRPIEA
-2458 INFTYL
+2458 VNFTYL

-2474 NTLPALIENVTLDVT
+2474 NTLPSLIENVTLDIT
-2489 VKDVYDLNGNKMQS
+2489 VKDVFDLNGNKMQS

-2509 FVDKNQV
+2509 YVEKNQV
-2516 KWQDQDFSF
+2516 KWQDQDFTFS
-2525 NKLKG
+2525 KLKG
-2530 AALSFNTK
+2530 ASLTFNTK
-2538 IVNSGGA
+2538 VVNSGGA
-2545 VKQFTIQNLPDWLT
+2545 AKQFLIQNLPEWLT
-2559 ASPATGNILPNSTV
+2559 ASPSSGTISPNSTV
-2573 TVTFTV
+2573 TITFTV
-2579 DPNVNIGVYENE
+2579 DPNVNIGSYENE
-2591 IQVLTDFG
+2591 IQVITDFG
-2599 YPDGLLIKL
+2599 YPDGLLVKL
-2608 KVYAEPPSS
+2608 KVYAEPPTS
-2617 WSVNPAAFQNTMSI
+2617 WSVNPTAFQNTMSI
-2631 VGQIRVNSI
+2631 VGQIRVNNI

-2656 CRGIANLQYF
+2656 CRGISNLQYF
-2666 SQVDRYYAF
+2666 PQVDRYYAF

-2713 SLVGNITTPQIFNA
+2713 SLVGNITNPQIFNA
-2727 TDKITRYVPIT
+2727 TDKLTRYVPIT

-2744 SFNLLMRDS
+2744 SFNLLMKDS
-2753 SDINKVLKN
+2753 TDINKLLKN

-2770 FKDQVNYADFTN
+2770 FKDQTTYADYTA
-2782 LNGWAGTLASPVR
+2782 LNGWAGTLANPVK
-2795 GVKTEKSYRWKSSK
+2795 GVKPEKSYRWKS
-2809 TDTLVITG
+2809 TNIDTLIITG
-2817 IEVNPSLQP
+2817 IEVNPALRP

-2832 WNWIGFQSQR
+2832 WNWIGFPSQR
-2842 NLSVVEAF
+2842 NLSVIEAL

-2856 SGDWVSSQTQ
+2856 SGDWMSSQTQ
-2866 FAVYDA
+2866 FAIYDA
-2872 NIGWVGSLITM
+2872 NIGWVGSLTTM
-2883 LPNKGYVY
+2883 LPNKGYMY
-2891 KSAAVKQFAYPRSA
+2891 KSASTREFAYPRSA
-2905 MFSKTEATDNRY
+2905 MFGKTEVADNKY
-2917 QSKYFTYNAE
+2917 QSRYFSYTPE
-2927 KFEKVMSVVLDPGVC
+2927 RFEKTMSIILDLGLC
-2942 NDALSTG
+2942 NEAIASG

-2960 VRGITKPTKLSNGKY
+2960 MRGVTQPTKLRFGKS
-2975 LYFLNVSSN
+2975 LYFLNISSN
-2984 SNAEEI
+2984 SNNEEI
-2990 TFKLMDEQNGTT
+2990 TFKLLDEKTGTST
-3002 LDLDGK
+3002 DLDGK
-3008 VLFGNAKL
+3008 VLFNNGSL
-3016 IGSLATPYQTQTT
+3016 IGSIANPYQMHSVTNI
-3029 TTVKCEDY
+3029 KCEDY
-3037 YSGAVSNISMYAF
+3037 FDGVIGSINLYAY
-3050 PNPYNKEVQFNVQGT
+3050 PNPYNKEVYLNLQGE
-3065 LAETLN
+3065 LSDKIG
-3071 VKILD
+3071 VKVFDI
-3076 VTGKLVDAFDYKNVG
+3076 TGKLIDDFEYKNLN
-3091 KSNSVNMNWNAESRG
+3091 KSSSVSIEWNASDRG
-3106 IEVRSGL
+3106 IDMRSGI
-3113 YFVEVRS
+3113 YFVEVTS
-3120 NGNVVRTKLV
+3120 NGNLVRTKLV